1 MDFNI
6 FVDPFIS
13 ARRPDIV
20 VINKEA
26 ATISLIDVAVPAD
39 KHISA
44 KEEEK
49 LMKYQDLR
57 IELERL
63 WKKKTTMIP
72 IVIGALG
79 SVTTRFK
86 YFLELLDISSLNVYL
101 LQKTALLGIATTLR
115 KVLQLSGC
123 G

>member
-1 MDFNI
+1 M
-6 FVDPFIS
+6 
-13 ARRPDIV
+13 
-20 VINKEA
+20 
-26 ATISLIDVAVPAD
+26 SLIDVVVPAD

-49 LMKYQDLR
+49 IIKYQDLR

-79 SVTTRFK
+79 RALGSISMQLK
-86 YFLELLDISSLNVYL
+86 YYLELLDISTLNVYL
-101 LQKTALLGIATTLR
+101 LQKTTLLGTATTLR
-115 KVLQLSGC
+115 KVLQLLGC
-123 G
+123 R